1 MARAPLDE
9 CGAESLFQCHE
20 LAADG
25 CQRQTQL
32 AASRRQV
39 ACIRNLHEHAHRRE
53 FIHGPIIAKNGKM
66 IHQISGYSPSPG
78 DSILSSLED
87 DTEERAMKIC
97 VFGAGAIGGYMA
109 GEVGLAGPEVCAIS
123 RRGHPSALRNHGLTL
138 IAEGQTRPVNLP
150 ASDDPMAFGP
160 QDVVICALKAQQA
173 HASAAAFAPLLGP
186 RTAVLTAMNGIP
198 WWYFY
203 KERGPLDGRPLESV
217 DRGAAQWNAIGPERA
232 IGCVVD
238 PACEVVAPGVI
249 EHRLFKRFTI
259 GEPDGSTSE
268 RIVALRDALVSA
280 GFDAPI
286 RDTIRWSIW
295 LKLWGNVCFNPI
307 SALTLATLDRVTSEP
322 GLRALCKS
330 MMAEA
335 QAITTSLGLA
345 IPEQMMERRLNAA
358 GSVFGHK
365 ISMLQ
370 DLERGR
376 SLEIDALVTAVREI
390 GRLVKVAT
398 PTIDAAL
405 ALVQE
410 RGRQAGLYGNDAQR

>member
-1 MARAPLDE
+1 
-9 CGAESLFQCHE
+9 
-20 LAADG
+20 
-25 CQRQTQL
+25 
-32 AASRRQV
+32 
-39 ACIRNLHEHAHRRE
+39 
-53 FIHGPIIAKNGKM
+53 
-66 IHQISGYSPSPG
+66 
-78 DSILSSLED
+78 
-87 DTEERAMKIC
+87 MKIC

-109 GEVGLAGPEVCAIS
+109 GELALAGHEVCAIA
-123 RRGHPSALRNHGLTL
+123 RGAHLAAIRSHGLKL
-138 IAEGQTRPVNLP
+138 IVEGQTRTVDLP
-150 ASDDPMAFGP
+150 ASDDPATFGP

-173 HASAAAFAPLLGP
+173 HASAGAFAPLLGP
-186 RTAVLTAMNGIP
+186 RTPVLTAMNGIP

-203 KERGPLDGRPLESV
+203 KERGPLDGHHLESV

-232 IGCVVD
+232 IGCVVQ
-238 PACEVVAPGVI
+238 
-249 EHRLFKRFTI
+249 
-259 GEPDGSTSE
+259 PDGSTAD

-286 RDTIRWSIW
+286 RATIRWSIW

-330 MMAEA
+330 TMAEA
-335 QAITTSLGLA
+335 QAITTSLGLT

-358 GSVFGHK
+358 GSVVGHK

-376 SLEIDALVTAVREI
+376 PLEIDALVTAVQEI

-398 PTIDAAL
+398 PTIDTVL

-410 RGRQAGLYGNDAQR
+410 RGRQAGLYGNDISPIDGGEQCSDYRLD